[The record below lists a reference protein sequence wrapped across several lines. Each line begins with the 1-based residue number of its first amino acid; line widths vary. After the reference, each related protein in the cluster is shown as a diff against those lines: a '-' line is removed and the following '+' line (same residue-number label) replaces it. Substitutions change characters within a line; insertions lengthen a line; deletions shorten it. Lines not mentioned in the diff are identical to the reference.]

1 LRVQLADTS
10 LQHQL
15 RNLEFRYLAQQHQ
28 IKQLKALPSQ
38 VELLTQQLQGSEQ
51 QLTNLQQVNRRLSI
65 RLKAQQKQLER
76 FSFKLEQSEQERD
89 KLKQQSYSEAAT

>member
-1 LRVQLADTS
+1 
-10 LQHQL
+10 
-15 RNLEFRYLAQQHQ
+15 
-28 IKQLKALPSQ
+28 
-38 VELLTQQLQGSEQ
+38 
-51 QLTNLQQVNRRLSI
+51 VNRRLSI